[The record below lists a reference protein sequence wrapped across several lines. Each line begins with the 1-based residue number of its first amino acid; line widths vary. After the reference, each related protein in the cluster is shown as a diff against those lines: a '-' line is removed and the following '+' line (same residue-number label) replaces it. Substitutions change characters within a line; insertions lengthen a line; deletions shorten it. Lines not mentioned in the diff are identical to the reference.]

1 MIVIVQGKKHD
12 KLTEAAKRLDLFSEG
27 AHDRVFSDTALNIRH
42 KIILATIALDIIIK
56 KIIEVDL
63 ALVKKVDNSNYECN
77 LYKCLS

>member
-27 AHDRVFSDTALNIRH
+27 AYSRVVSDTALILRH
-42 KIILATIALDIIIK
+42 KTILSTIALDIKFK
-56 KIIEVDL
+56 KITEVDL
-63 ALVKKVDNSNYECN
+63 ALVKKIDNSNYKCN